1 MCLSEGIVSII
12 LSLFSGCDIFSGCEF
27 VVIYMMEGLMYLK
40 KIVVVGDGG
49 CGKICF
55 LISYS

>member
-1 MCLSEGIVSII
+1 MCGIRLSDGIVSIFNSI
-12 LSLFSGCDIFSGCEF
+12 LILLGREL
-27 VVIYMMEGLMYLK
+27 VVIVMINEGFVYFK